1 MKQRALLATP
11 ALYAIAFAVIAL
23 FVGDASRPATLAI
36 GDEAGKVIA
45 LVGCFVAALVFERG
59 DYLSRAWSLSG
70 LCYLLLIVSDAV
82 GSAPIATRMS
92 RHEIGAAQGTLVVA
106 ANVASVLGTW
116 MLARAWSF
124 AGLEASEDE
133 EARARRRV
141 VFAATIAAA
150 FAITAWPLVHDVR
163 DLAAGQ
169 LDMVV
174 SIASDL
180 GDAICLA
187 LVAPLLLTALA
198 LRGGV
203 LLWPWAMLTASGLVW
218 LVYDAIAGAVDALNI
233 TSAGWLVSSESL
245 RALACALTLSAGL
258 AQRIAVRFA
267 DSSDVR
273 TA

>member
-1 MKQRALLATP
+1 MKQRVLLAVP
-11 ALYAIAFAVIAL
+11 VLYAVALAVVAAS
-23 FVGDASRPATLAI
+23 VGDASRPATLAI
-36 GDEAGKVIA
+36 GNEAGKVIA
-45 LVGCFVAALVFERG
+45 LVGCFVAALVFERA
-59 DYLSRAWSLSG
+59 DYLSRAWSTTG

-82 GSAPIATRMS
+82 GAAPVAS
-92 RHEIGAAQGTLVVA
+92 RLSVHQVGAAQGALVVA
-106 ANVASVLGTW
+106 ANVASVVGTW

-124 AGLEASEDE
+124 AGLEDLEDD
-133 EARARRRV
+133 EARVRRRV
-141 VFAATIAAA
+141 VFAATIAAS

-163 DLAAGQ
+163 DLASGQ
-169 LDMVV
+169 LESIV

-203 LLWPWAMLTASGLVW
+203 LLWPWAMLTASGIVW
-218 LVYDAIAGAVDALNI
+218 LVYDATSGIVDALSI
-233 TSAGWLVSSESL
+233 TTTGWVVLVEGM

-267 DSSDVR
+267 DRPDVR
-273 TA
+273 AA

>member
-1 MKQRALLATP
+1 MKRRALLAAP
-11 ALYAIAFAVIAL
+11 ALFAIALAGVAL
-23 FVGDASRPATLAI
+23 LVGDASRPETLAI
-36 GDEAGKVIA
+36 GNEAGKVIA

-59 DYLSRAWSLSG
+59 DYLSRAWSLTG
-70 LCYLLLIVSDAV
+70 LCYLLLIVSDAI
-82 GSAPIATRMS
+82 GAAPIATRMS
-92 RHEIGAAQGTLVVA
+92 LRQIGAAQGALVVA

-124 AGLEASEDE
+124 AGLEESEDE

-141 VFAATIAAA
+141 VFGATIAAA
-150 FAITAWPLVHDVR
+150 FAITAWPLVHDVLY
-163 DLAAGQ
+163 LAAGH
-169 LDMVV
+169 LDAMV

-203 LLWPWAMLTASGLVW
+203 LLWPWAMLTASGLAW
-218 LVYDAIAGAVDALNI
+218 LVYDAASGAVEALSV
-233 TSAGWLVSSESL
+233 TSTGWVVSTEGL

-267 DSSDVR
+267 DSPDAR
-273 TA
+273 PA